1 MNPTHRQRLLLILAL
16 TVAGIWLGDRL
27 VVTPLTKAWKERS
40 ARIVDLEKRVTQG
53 SLLLARETVIRDRW
67 SGIKTNTF
75 SEELSV
81 AESRVL
87 KAFDRWSQESRMSIL
102 SIKPQWRR
110 NGEDYMTLECRVDA
124 YGSLGNITRFL
135 YEIEKTAL
143 GVKVDSFEI
152 SPRDNNAQQLTLGLQ
167 VSALRLQTLEP

>member
-1 MNPTHRQRLLLILAL
+1 MNPAQRQKMLM
-16 TVAGIWLGDRL
+16 VAAIAIAVVWLGDRL

-40 ARIVDLEKRVTQG
+40 ARIVDLRKKVTQG
-53 SLLLARETVIRDRW
+53 SVLLERESIIRKRW
-67 SGIKTNTF
+67 TGMETNTV

-87 KAFDRWSQESRMSIL
+87 KSFDQWSKDSDINIL

-110 NGEDYMTLECRVDA
+110 NAEDYMTLECRVDA
-124 YGSLGNITRFL
+124 FGGLSSIVRFL
-135 YEIEKTAL
+135 YEVEQTPL
-143 GVKVDSFEI
+143 GMKVDSFEI
-152 SPRDNNAQQLTLGLQ
+152 SPRDASGKQLTLGLQ